1 MKKIETTIE
10 TVVADISA
18 FYNAS
23 EWHFVTANG
32 VDLGDGMEMQYF
44 FARYNTVEDVV
55 CYFFKMDYNQEAPSL
70 VSIIPPA
77 YLGEGE
83 TVDMF
88 GIAIKDIAKG
98 LFLDE
103 DSIQAPLRKTHD

>member
-1 MKKIETTIE
+1 
-10 TVVADISA
+10 
-18 FYNAS
+18 
-23 EWHFVTANG
+23 
-32 VDLGDGMEMQYF
+32 MEMQYF
-44 FARYNTVEDVV
+44 FARYNAVEEVV
-55 CYFFKMDYNQEAPSL
+55 CYFFKMGYDEEAPSL

-98 LFLDE
+98 LFLDD
-103 DSIQAPLRKTHD
+103 DSIQAPLRKNHE